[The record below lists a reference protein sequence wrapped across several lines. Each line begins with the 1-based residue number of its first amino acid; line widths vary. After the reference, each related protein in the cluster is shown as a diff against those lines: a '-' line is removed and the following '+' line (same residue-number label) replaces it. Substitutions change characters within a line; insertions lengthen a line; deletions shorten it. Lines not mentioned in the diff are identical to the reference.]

1 MYYFKKK
8 TKVGLISL
16 KSGDG
21 CVPMGL
27 VYIGTYLKKH
37 GIDVRIIDAN
47 YEDPYQ
53 TIMKEKFDLLG
64 ISAMTVHY
72 GRAVNLAR
80 AIKKIRKT
88 PIIVGGVHISTLPV
102 SMEEC
107 FDTAILGE
115 GEKVFLEMSKHG
127 IRKGIYQGEPMENID
142 DLPHPDW
149 SLVNP
154 RYFDY
159 TPSTTFGEFGI
170 EGNLLTS
177 RGCPYKCLFCS
188 TTKFWDKLRFHSAQY
203 VVDEI
208 NNLIGNHNANLF
220 QIWDD
225 LFTIN
230 IPRLIEI
237 KNKLKLNKRV
247 KFNCQPRPN
256 LLNDAIC
263 KVLKN
268 MNVSIGIFGFE
279 SGSDKVLGYLKRNT
293 VTVKQNMEAVRL
305 FRKHKIGVQGSV
317 VLGSPKETIGD
328 MLKTLDFVNFCIK
341 EKVQRLWSFVLT
353 PYPGTE
359 MWNIAKERGK
369 VSDTGFDWDSLDF
382 ENSKNPMLLDDGVD
396 KARFNKIYN
405 QIKNKTLGFRW
416 GKIKSFILHNPIQS
430 FVYGATNICRT
441 FNLLTRR
448 EDV

>member
-1 MYYFKKK
+1 VHYFKKK

-37 GIDVRIIDAN
+37 GIDVQIIDAN
-47 YEDPYQ
+47 FEDPYQ
-53 TIMKEKFDLLG
+53 TVMRNRFDLLG

-80 AIKKIRKT
+80 LIKTVKKT
-88 PIIVGGVHISTLPV
+88 PIIIGGVHISTLPV
-102 SMEEC
+102 SFEDC
-107 FDTAILGE
+107 FDTAIIGE
-115 GEKVFLEMSKHG
+115 GEKIFLDMAKYG
-127 IRKGIYQGEPMENID
+127 LVKGLVKGEPIENLD

-149 SLVNP
+149 SLVNK
-154 RYFDY
+154 RYFDKV
-159 TPSTTFGEFGI
+159 PSTTFGEFGI
-170 EGNLLTS
+170 EGNILTS
-177 RGCPYKCLFCS
+177 RGCPYKCRFCS
-188 TTKFWDKLRFHSAQY
+188 TTQFWSKLRFHSADY

-208 NNLIGNHNANLF
+208 NNLINNLNVNLI

-230 IPRLIEI
+230 IPRLIEL
-237 KNKLKLNKRV
+237 KAKLKLNKKI

-256 LLNDAIC
+256 LVNDGLC
-263 KVLKN
+263 KVLKD
-268 MNVSIGIFGFE
+268 MNISIGIFGFE

-293 VTVKQNMEAVRL
+293 VTVQQNMDVVRM

-317 VLGSPKETIGD
+317 VLGSPGETIKD
-328 MLKTLDFVNFCIK
+328 MYKTLDFVNFCIK
-341 EKVQRLWSFVLT
+341 EKVQRLWSFILM

-359 MWNIAKERGK
+359 MWKIT
-369 VSDTGFDWDSLDF
+369 STTDWDSLNCQNVD
-382 ENSKNPMLLDDGVD
+382 NPMLLDKSVD
-396 KARFNKIYN
+396 RKEFKKVFTL
-405 QIKNKTLGFRW
+405 IKNKTLGFRW
-416 GKIKSFILHNPIQS
+416 GKIFSFARNNPIQS
-430 FVYGATNICRT
+430 LCCALKAPLQTLS
-441 FNLLTRR
+441 LLTRK